1 MARLDETSSQLRVRG
16 AVAIMFAFVA
26 MANHLGL
33 EAILG
38 SFAAGALV
46 RVLDRDDAM
55 VSAEL
60 RLKLEAIGFGF
71 VVPFFF
77 VATGMKL
84 DVAALFGSWSAAKEI
99 VFFFVAL
106 LVVRGV
112 PAVLYRRRFGGRR
125 SYVAGLMQA
134 TSLTFVVVAAH
145 VGHELGKIDSATQA
159 ALVTAGLLSVL
170 VFPALALVLSDERQA
185 TVPAPEFGPSPGG

>member
-1 MARLDETSSQLRVRG
+1 
-16 AVAIMFAFVA
+16 
-26 MANHLGL
+26 
-33 EAILG
+33 ILG
-38 SFAAGALV
+38 SFVAGALV
-46 RVLDRDDAM
+46 RVLDRDDAI

-84 DVAALFGSWSAAKEI
+84 DVSALFGSWAAAKEI

-106 LVVRGV
+106 VVVRGL
-112 PAVLYRRRFGGRR
+112 PAVLYRRRFGARR

-185 TVPAPEFGPSPGG
+185 TVPAPGFGPSLGG